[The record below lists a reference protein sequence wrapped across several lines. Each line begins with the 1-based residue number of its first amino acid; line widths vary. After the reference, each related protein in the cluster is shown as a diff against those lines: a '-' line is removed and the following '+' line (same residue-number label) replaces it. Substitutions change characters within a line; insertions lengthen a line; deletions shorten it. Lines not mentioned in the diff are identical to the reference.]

1 MNKAVPIE
9 KLRGAVFGEPLN
21 PQYKEAETVVGE
33 CSKTEKLGIDAL
45 HSVLTLCV
53 SSALHPI
60 MNNFRILTER
70 NTLIMII
77 NSPQT
82 PFKEIHDLMISYILN

>member
-33 CSKTEKLGIDAL
+33 CSKTEKLYIDAL
-45 HSVLTLCV
+45 LYSSCLNFVCV
-53 SSALHPI
+53 IGFAPDYEQ
-60 MNNFRILTER
+60 F
-70 NTLIMII
+70 
-77 NSPQT
+77 
-82 PFKEIHDLMISYILN
+82 

>member
-21 PQYKEAETVVGE
+21 SQYKEAETVVGE

-45 HSVLTLCV
+45 QSFSTFIPVALTLCV
-53 SSALHPI
+53 SSSLHLI
-60 MNNFRILTER
+60 MNNFRILTQR
-70 NTLIMII
+70 NTLIII
-77 NSPQT
+77 
-82 PFKEIHDLMISYILN
+82 IY